1 MTNQYLIIAENITYK
16 NNKLS
21 CINIFDHFVAIKL
34 PAEFV
39 FDLVVI
45 CGPGWEKGE
54 HKVSIKTRTNE
65 SEQIDIGDITVQI
78 PHENFI
84 YNALAQNLKITLG
97 PGVKNITFVVSKD
110 NNPLIERTY
119 NINTLLVQQQQEEL
133 AQKNPEQLNA

>member
-1 MTNQYLIIAENITYK
+1 MISQYLIIAENITYK

-21 CINIFDHFVAIKL
+21 CINIFDQFTAIKL

-54 HKVSIKTRTNE
+54 HKVTIKVATDE
-65 SEQIDIGDITVQI
+65 SDPVNIGDIMVQI
-78 PHENFI
+78 PHEKFI

-97 PGVKNITFVVSKD
+97 EGVKNITFIVSKD
-110 NNPLIERTY
+110 DNALMERTY
-119 NINTLLVQQQQEEL
+119 NINTLLIPQPQGNALSQ
-133 AQKNPEQLNA
+133 NPEKQEV